1 MAGDNTHALASKHTE
16 PRNLPLIIW
25 LFLFARGKKGIHL
38 FGTCAFS
45 ARLTMMHSAAAAAA
59 VWIISAALQVF
70 IQQSDI
76 VLFFIFPAG
85 LITSLDSY
93 FFFPSLLSESFCLPA
108 AARKK
113 RKKEKNAKHQERL
126 PHFVHCHTY

>member
-16 PRNLPLIIW
+16 PRNPPLIIW
-25 LFLFARGKKGIHL
+25 LLLFARGEKGIHL

-45 ARLTMMHSAAAAAA
+45 ARLTMMHSAVAA

-70 IQQSDI
+70 IQQSGI

-85 LITSLDSY
+85 LITSLHSY
-93 FFFPSLLSESFCLPA
+93 FFFPKLTL
-108 AARKK
+108 
-113 RKKEKNAKHQERL
+113 
-126 PHFVHCHTY
+126 